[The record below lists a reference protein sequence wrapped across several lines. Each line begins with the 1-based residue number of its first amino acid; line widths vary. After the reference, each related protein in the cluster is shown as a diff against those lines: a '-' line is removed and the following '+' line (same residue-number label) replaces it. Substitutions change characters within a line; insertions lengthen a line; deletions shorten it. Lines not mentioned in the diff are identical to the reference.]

1 MSVVSSFLSS
11 FLSSFQSSIQA
22 GLRSEKCLA
31 RCVAV
36 FFFTACLPAHA
47 VYQCRI
53 DGTLTYTDLPC
64 SGESLP
70 VQRPPPHSAPAS
82 ESRSTSGDSLRQER
96 AEIARLQRLRE
107 QRERQ
112 DQQIRDLAARGAA
125 ARERKCK
132 SLALQLRWREED
144 LRDATLQ
151 EEKKARV
158 RARRAAEKLA
168 QECQ

>member
-1 MSVVSSFLSS
+1 MTPALS
-11 FLSSFQSSIQA
+11 A
-22 GLRSEKCLA
+22 G
-31 RCVAV
+31 RCIALLVAIG
-36 FFFTACLPAHA
+36 CSLPAHA
-47 VYQCRI
+47 IYQCRI
-53 DGTLTYTDLPC
+53 NGTLTYSDLPC
-64 SGESLP
+64 GNDALVLQNSPGP
-70 VQRPPPHSAPAS
+70 KN
-82 ESRSTSGDSLRQER
+82 SGDSSTAADSLHRER

-125 ARERKCK
+125 ARERKCQ

-168 QECQ
+168 QECR